1 MFDSYRDLFLKS
13 KRKEAISTLVSAE
26 DLLAELPAGFGKSL
40 IFRVF
45 IRIKKVM
52 TGKPSSVVAV
62 CLLQRFTC
70 QFVSFT
76 IEWKKN
82 HQID

>member
-26 DLLAELPAGFGKSL
+26 DLPAELPAGFGKSL

-52 TGKPSSVVAV
+52 TRKPSSVVAV
-62 CLLQRFTC
+62 CLLQRIFYD
-70 QFVSFT
+70 QM
-76 IEWKKN
+76 E
-82 HQID
+82 

>member
-62 CLLQRFTC
+62 CLLQRIFYD
-70 QFVSFT
+70 QM
-76 IEWKKN
+76 E
-82 HQID
+82 